1 MKFSL
6 LPILLIIV
14 LFGAVYS
21 EFCMT
26 PTIVRGQVFVDGNL
40 LPNGTIEICVE
51 NPQSCNNISISDGTY
66 SYAPEIND
74 SGSNITLK
82 IYDENNK
89 FLYEKTFF
97 IGCGES
103 KENFDIYVN
112 TSNQISSSSGNATIN
127 ETSETNNNVNTINQN
142 NPPQTQPP
150 TSNTQQNSN
159 PSTDLHPMPNSPPS
173 IAPASDTSLNTSP
186 NGTSISGSHSDNF
199 SATNNVSINGTIN
212 NTNRSQETI
221 NISEYNVSNTS
232 NNSGNS
238 SGINFDSTT
247 MYLLIVIAFLFII
260 LIFLWKRSNK
270 TT

>member
-21 EFCMT
+21 EFCMM
-26 PTIVRGQVFVDGNL
+26 PTKISGQVFVDGNL
-40 LPNGTIEICVE
+40 LPNGTIEICVS
-51 NPQSCNNISISDGTY
+51 QSCNNISISDGTY
-66 SYAPEIND
+66 SYAPTIND

-89 FLYEKTFF
+89 FLAEKTFF
-97 IGCGES
+97 IGCGENS
-103 KENFDIYVN
+103 ENNIYVN
-112 TSNQISSSSGNATIN
+112 TSNQISSSSATIN
-127 ETSETNNNVNTINQN
+127 KTSETNNNVNTINQN
-142 NPPQTQPP
+142 NPPQTQSP
-150 TSNTQQNSN
+150 TSNTQQNLN
-159 PSTDLHPMPNSPPS
+159 PSPLHPMPNSPPS
-173 IAPASDTSLNTSP
+173 TASDTSLNTSP
-186 NGTSISGSHSDNF
+186 NGTSTSGSRSYNF
-199 SATNNVSINGTIN
+199 SATNNGSINGTIN

-232 NNSGNS
+232 NNSAS
-238 SGINFDSTT
+238 SINFDSTT

>member
-21 EFCMT
+21 DHCMM

-40 LPNGTIEICVE
+40 LPNGTIEICVS
-51 NPQSCNNISISDGTY
+51 QSCNNISISDGTY
-66 SYAPEIND
+66 SYAPTIND

-89 FLYEKTFF
+89 SLAEKTFF

-159 PSTDLHPMPNSPPS
+159 PSPLHPMPNSPPS
-173 IAPASDTSLNTSP
+173 TASDTSLNTSP
-186 NGTSISGSHSDNF
+186 NGTSTSGSRSYNF
-199 SATNNVSINGTIN
+199 SATNNGSINDRIN

-232 NNSGNS
+232 NNSAS
-238 SGINFDSTT
+238 SINFDSTT
-247 MYLLIVIAFLFII
+247 MYLLIVVVFLFII

>member
-14 LFGAVYS
+14 LFGFTAVYS
-21 EFCMT
+21 DHCMM
-26 PTIVRGQVFVDGNL
+26 PTKINGQVFVDGNL
-40 LPNGTIEICVE
+40 LPDGTIEICVS
-51 NPQSCNNISISDGTY
+51 QSCNNISISDGTY
-66 SYAPEIND
+66 SYAPTINN

-89 FLYEKTFF
+89 FLAERTFF
-97 IGCGES
+97 IGCGENS
-103 KENFDIYVN
+103 ENNIYVN
-112 TSNQISSSSGNATIN
+112 TSNQISSSSATIN

-159 PSTDLHPMPNSPPS
+159 PSPLHPMPNSPPS
-173 IAPASDTSLNTSP
+173 TASDTSLNTSP
-186 NGTSISGSHSDNF
+186 NGTSTSGSRSYNF
-199 SATNNVSINGTIN
+199 SATNNGSINDRIN

-232 NNSGNS
+232 SNSGNS

-247 MYLLIVIAFLFII
+247 MYLLIVVVFLFII

>member
-14 LFGAVYS
+14 IFGAVYS

-66 SYAPEIND
+66 SYAPTIND

-97 IGCGES
+97 IGCGENS
-103 KENFDIYVN
+103 ENNIYVN
-112 TSNQISSSSGNATIN
+112 TSNQISSSSATTN
-127 ETSETNNNVNTINQN
+127 KTSETNNNVNTINQN
-142 NPPQTQPP
+142 NPPQTQSP

-159 PSTDLHPMPNSPPS
+159 PLPLHSMPNSPPS
-173 IAPASDTSLNTSP
+173 TASDTSLNTS
-186 NGTSISGSHSDNF
+186 NNTSISGPLDNF

-221 NISEYNVSNTS
+221 NETINISEYNVSNTS
-232 NNSGNS
+232 NNSAS
-238 SGINFDSTT
+238 SINFDSTT
-247 MYLLIVIAFLFII
+247 MYLLIVVAFLFII